1 MKVKLKSKLSQVLS
15 LLLVAN
21 LVLTLATSNMAY
33 AAGTSSVMGSDNY
46 DVQADI
52 SVGSTYS
59 FGGYDWIAAEASG
72 NKVVL
77 QSKGVTS
84 GVWPGYKI
92 WGNNGYYGSDIDGR
106 DISSYDT
113 KTQNLYN
120 DIKYAEYG
128 SSGLYLVSNSKAGQ
142 TSAGNQGSGYYWQ
155 ALKEA
160 AANYSSFGAGSN
172 FCAWLGTVNGSDYA
186 WCVNSSGNV
195 SYHYSQN
202 GSCVVAPAFN
212 LDKSK
217 VTVSGNNILPF
228 SASTGINATKSS
240 IQSIEEG
247 TSIDLGSVIG
257 GVTYTGGTSAG
268 HNASYTISCDKGT
281 INGSTYTAP
290 ADVTSSND
298 KVTFTITSTRNAEWE
313 SIVQVNLA
321 PKAAGKIEVTKG
333 GNYPSEITSGDQ
345 IDFSRYITVT
355 AKDAAGNNDGNIT
368 DYDVTGEG
376 FTGSGHVL
384 TAGTVTD
391 AKTITLTVTARQTI
405 GTTSYDG
412 KTYGSNH
419 DENAGKLT
427 IKVKPGTTGYDD
439 RNGWEDDKGFHK
451 YEDKTTGITW
461 YYKYDDNGN
470 IRFLYTNDNV
480 EKIISKGKVLLVPS
494 SIGGVPVVGI
504 GGGRNNE
511 DTIPFIPTS
520 GENANNTWTSIYIPS
535 SVQYINDEAFLNNQA
550 SADVVIPNT
559 IKQVGVKAFEGSKI
573 KSLAINTDTETM
585 ELKESSF
592 AEIPSLKEVAIRGSY
607 TIIGH
612 YAFKN
617 DTGITSID
625 IPHGT
630 SFGKGDQNGSYA
642 FAGTIGLELIKI
654 NTDTV
659 YSNIFSGN
667 MALKKVIF
675 GNDVDYVNYD
685 WSGTAETEGNKD
697 TLSSTVDRTTY
708 VLNDETIFKMSKETG
723 GSPFGYKGNL
733 TVIGKEHD
741 LNNWENKY
749 NNTNDPVI
757 AKVAYLADNYET
769 NSDIN
774 KYARGTADSITIS
787 VEADPSENEG
797 VTSSVSK
804 NQTGIEAYSSNVVL
818 TGKNVDKDKI
828 SVYKMFGTTQ
838 KDKYES
844 NEFYVLRTTDAQTL
858 LSKSVTDQKNIEGT
872 SDWYAVNSAEV
883 MKWFEDKDSVTA
895 NEDDLKAGTIDLTVI
910 VLQKDNDGNVLIH
923 HEQGSDMDKVRSYTY
938 ALAVPVKAYTA
949 EDDFLENYGSY
960 DTVIKKI
967 DDLNKEFSTL
977 TAELDSKTEE
987 CEALKTKADQLQKD
1001 KDEADADNEKL
1012 TQQVKEL
1019 NDQIKEKNDEITSL
1033 RSDLTDAEKKLTDT
1047 INSYAKLLNAT
1058 KLDKSDYTYT
1068 VTKDGITKD
1077 YVLVNGEEAE
1087 YDKSSA
1093 TEVTKDD
1100 NTVMVYTGTD
1110 KNGQEFKF
1118 YVDDDGVHVV
1128 TVEAGNVITDNV
1140 STDTVVAMQRKI
1152 AAQLQA
1158 MKDQLTKMES
1168 ALDDIAEL
1176 LNIKD
1181 DIFDDKSDD
1190 EKVEA
1195 IKAAIAT
1202 LNTKVSDLEKAVASK
1217 DKEIESL
1224 KEQNESL
1231 KEQNGQQA
1239 ATIEQAN
1246 ATIKKLNEQITT
1258 VQGKLTETQTA
1269 LDTANKNLETVTGNL
1284 SDAQQQITTISGN
1297 LQKTESD
1304 LEKAQEAL
1312 AEKQTDLNTANA
1324 LIESTNAA
1332 LAKAQSDFSTARN
1345 DLANVQ
1351 KTLSDTQ
1358 IELEATKT
1366 ALNTANTSLAGAYEE
1381 ISSLNTEV
1389 ENLRNTIAGYQS
1401 LLDSIKKALSL
1412 TDAADNAE
1420 ILASISN
1427 LESRLSALSE
1437 KIASLAS
1444 MLGVSTE
1451 GKSDSNIMD
1460 EIIQKVVAL
1469 TKDYDTVNKNY
1480 NKIVKKIYGAD
1491 DTVDV
1496 SNKSVDEVL
1505 AAIDS
1510 LSGDTSVIAKQLQE
1524 AITGKTVSESDV
1536 KELSA
1541 LLDQVKTMKNNLDQK
1556 SVLLNQIMEVLGIT
1570 DSAQI
1575 IQTILNLKAQVES
1588 LEKENAELKAGGATT
1603 GGGKG
1608 YTKDTEVNTSSA
1620 SYTSGYNAGYS
1631 KAAMELP
1638 NNGTDSLALAAQITS
1653 LTNSNS
1659 SLTKENVSL
1668 KEENETLSNDNK
1680 EVSSKY
1686 KSLQSE
1692 NAELKEENETLS
1704 NDNKEVS
1711 SKNKSL
1717 QSENTSL
1724 KEENETLS
1732 NGNKEVSSKYK
1743 SLKNENEKLK
1753 DNNGS
1758 LSTKVKTLTKTN
1770 GKLSDSVKTL
1780 KAQVSSLKTQV
1791 NSLKNNSSSA
1801 ASTNVNRYNNSTN
1814 GYSNS
1819 SNGLTSYTASVKP
1832 SNGSAKTVTNEIKKP
1847 EVKTESS
1854 DGTDKKKDK
1863 KSETDDKIE
1872 SENITRNASLDASGG
1887 TEKQLGEVFETM
1899 LPETT
1904 TLAENQQATTS
1915 LNKID
1920 DSKVV
1925 DITTNAKDTNNTTD
1939 EQKNDALKIVNW
1951 YMNNLESLGNLGSP
1965 EVKAAATDASKSVT
1979 FDMLASFDVIPSDE
1993 QQGAIDNQQNVDL
2006 TVSSPDIE
2014 DGALYLVIHESDL
2027 RADTFDVL
2035 LTQAYGNEIDI
2046 NVPDLSPVTLTKI
2059 TVGETDSISS
2069 SSTQL
2074 STEDTPQEVENND
2087 KGNSGV
2093 KVIMYILIV
2102 VAVGGAATLLVFAK
2116 RKKDGFTRK

>member
-155 ALKEA
+155 ALKA
-160 AANYSSFGAGSN
+160 AAGNYSSFGAGSG
-172 FCAWLGTVNGSDYA
+172 CAWLGSVGGSDGA
-186 WCVNSSGNV
+186 WYVYSDGSV
-195 SYHYSQN
+195 SYNYQDNSY
-202 GSCVVAPAFN
+202 VVAPAFN

-741 LNNWENKY
+741 LNKWENKY
-749 NNTNDPVI
+749 DNTNDPVI

-804 NQTGIEAYSSNVVL
+804 
-818 TGKNVDKDKI
+818 K
-828 SVYKMFGTTQ
+828 
-838 KDKYES
+838 
-844 NEFYVLRTTDAQTL
+844 TDW
-858 LSKSVTDQKNIEGT
+858 N
-872 SDWYAVNSAEV
+872 
-883 MKWFEDKDSVTA
+883 
-895 NEDDLKAGTIDLTVI
+895 
-910 VLQKDNDGNVLIH
+910 
-923 HEQGSDMDKVRSYTY
+923 RS
-938 ALAVPVKAYTA
+938 
-949 EDDFLENYGSY
+949 
-960 DTVIKKI
+960 I
-967 DDLNKEFSTL
+967 
-977 TAELDSKTEE
+977 
-987 CEALKTKADQLQKD
+987 
-1001 KDEADADNEKL
+1001 
-1012 TQQVKEL
+1012 
-1019 NDQIKEKNDEITSL
+1019 
-1033 RSDLTDAEKKLTDT
+1033 
-1047 INSYAKLLNAT
+1047 
-1058 KLDKSDYTYT
+1058 
-1068 VTKDGITKD
+1068 
-1077 YVLVNGEEAE
+1077 
-1087 YDKSSA
+1087 
-1093 TEVTKDD
+1093 
-1100 NTVMVYTGTD
+1100 
-1110 KNGQEFKF
+1110 
-1118 YVDDDGVHVV
+1118 
-1128 TVEAGNVITDNV
+1128 
-1140 STDTVVAMQRKI
+1140 
-1152 AAQLQA
+1152 
-1158 MKDQLTKMES
+1158 
-1168 ALDDIAEL
+1168 
-1176 LNIKD
+1176 
-1181 DIFDDKSDD
+1181 
-1190 EKVEA
+1190 
-1195 IKAAIAT
+1195 
-1202 LNTKVSDLEKAVASK
+1202 
-1217 DKEIESL
+1217 
-1224 KEQNESL
+1224 
-1231 KEQNGQQA
+1231 
-1239 ATIEQAN
+1239 
-1246 ATIKKLNEQITT
+1246 
-1258 VQGKLTETQTA
+1258 
-1269 LDTANKNLETVTGNL
+1269 
-1284 SDAQQQITTISGN
+1284 
-1297 LQKTESD
+1297 
-1304 LEKAQEAL
+1304 
-1312 AEKQTDLNTANA
+1312 
-1324 LIESTNAA
+1324 
-1332 LAKAQSDFSTARN
+1332 
-1345 DLANVQ
+1345 
-1351 KTLSDTQ
+1351 
-1358 IELEATKT
+1358 
-1366 ALNTANTSLAGAYEE
+1366 
-1381 ISSLNTEV
+1381 
-1389 ENLRNTIAGYQS
+1389 
-1401 LLDSIKKALSL
+1401 
-1412 TDAADNAE
+1412 
-1420 ILASISN
+1420 
-1427 LESRLSALSE
+1427 
-1437 KIASLAS
+1437 
-1444 MLGVSTE
+1444 
-1451 GKSDSNIMD
+1451 
-1460 EIIQKVVAL
+1460 
-1469 TKDYDTVNKNY
+1469 
-1480 NKIVKKIYGAD
+1480 
-1491 DTVDV
+1491 
-1496 SNKSVDEVL
+1496 
-1505 AAIDS
+1505 
-1510 LSGDTSVIAKQLQE
+1510 
-1524 AITGKTVSESDV
+1524 
-1536 KELSA
+1536 
-1541 LLDQVKTMKNNLDQK
+1541 
-1556 SVLLNQIMEVLGIT
+1556 
-1570 DSAQI
+1570 
-1575 IQTILNLKAQVES
+1575 
-1588 LEKENAELKAGGATT
+1588 
-1603 GGGKG
+1603 
-1608 YTKDTEVNTSSA
+1608 
-1620 SYTSGYNAGYS
+1620 
-1631 KAAMELP
+1631 
-1638 NNGTDSLALAAQITS
+1638 
-1653 LTNSNS
+1653 
-1659 SLTKENVSL
+1659 
-1668 KEENETLSNDNK
+1668 
-1680 EVSSKY
+1680 
-1686 KSLQSE
+1686 
-1692 NAELKEENETLS
+1692 
-1704 NDNKEVS
+1704 
-1711 SKNKSL
+1711 
-1717 QSENTSL
+1717 
-1724 KEENETLS
+1724 
-1732 NGNKEVSSKYK
+1732 
-1743 SLKNENEKLK
+1743 
-1753 DNNGS
+1753 
-1758 LSTKVKTLTKTN
+1758 
-1770 GKLSDSVKTL
+1770 
-1780 KAQVSSLKTQV
+1780 
-1791 NSLKNNSSSA
+1791 
-1801 ASTNVNRYNNSTN
+1801 
-1814 GYSNS
+1814 
-1819 SNGLTSYTASVKP
+1819 
-1832 SNGSAKTVTNEIKKP
+1832 
-1847 EVKTESS
+1847 
-1854 DGTDKKKDK
+1854 
-1863 KSETDDKIE
+1863 
-1872 SENITRNASLDASGG
+1872 
-1887 TEKQLGEVFETM
+1887 
-1899 LPETT
+1899 
-1904 TLAENQQATTS
+1904 
-1915 LNKID
+1915 
-1920 DSKVV
+1920 
-1925 DITTNAKDTNNTTD
+1925 
-1939 EQKNDALKIVNW
+1939 
-1951 YMNNLESLGNLGSP
+1951 
-1965 EVKAAATDASKSVT
+1965 
-1979 FDMLASFDVIPSDE
+1979 
-1993 QQGAIDNQQNVDL
+1993 
-2006 TVSSPDIE
+2006 
-2014 DGALYLVIHESDL
+2014 
-2027 RADTFDVL
+2027 
-2035 LTQAYGNEIDI
+2035 
-2046 NVPDLSPVTLTKI
+2046 
-2059 TVGETDSISS
+2059 
-2069 SSTQL
+2069 
-2074 STEDTPQEVENND
+2074 
-2087 KGNSGV
+2087 
-2093 KVIMYILIV
+2093 
-2102 VAVGGAATLLVFAK
+2102 
-2116 RKKDGFTRK
+2116 